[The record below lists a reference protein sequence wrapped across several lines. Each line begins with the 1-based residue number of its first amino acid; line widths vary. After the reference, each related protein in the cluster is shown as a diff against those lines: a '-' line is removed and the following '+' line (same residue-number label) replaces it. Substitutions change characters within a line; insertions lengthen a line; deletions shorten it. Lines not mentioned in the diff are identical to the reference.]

1 MELLRVTQRHG
12 HGLEYSLWTQYTLF
26 YALFFYS
33 PLIGIC
39 AAYLWRVEH
48 HGHNWNLM
56 MTMPIHSLCMF
67 TAKFLVTAKAALLT
81 QGWLFLLYVGG
92 GRVFA
97 GLGGFPSPQI
107 LLWLL
112 RGSLGGLTIITIQL
126 VLSMLIRSFALPV
139 LLALCGSI
147 LGLLVI
153 NADLGL
159 LWPYALML
167 LGMNANH
174 AQDMMSGSLLPFFA
188 SCAVFLA
195 LAFCAA
201 HMLLTRRDV
210 IV

>member
-56 MTMPIHSLCMF
+56 MTM
-67 TAKFLVTAKAALLT
+67 
-81 QGWLFLLYVGG
+81 
-92 GRVFA
+92 
-97 GLGGFPSPQI
+97 
-107 LLWLL
+107 
-112 RGSLGGLTIITIQL
+112 
-126 VLSMLIRSFALPV
+126 LIRCFALPV

-147 LGLLVI
+147 LGLLAI

-167 LGMNANH
+167 LGTNANH
-174 AQDMMSGSLLPFFA
+174 VQDMMTGSLLPFFA

-195 LAFCAA
+195 VAFCAA

-210 IV
+210 IT